1 MHRMGEA
8 AQPLGPGGFL
18 LLDDAAGLVRHASG
32 KLRHLILRVA
42 QRGRGLITQLTTLF
56 RKEVQLARTEVSEKI
71 TEAVMAI
78 GFMVGGAVLLIASL
92 VLLLQAAV
100 DGLVNLG
107 LNRAWAALIVGG
119 VVLLIGI
126 VLVWLGSN
134 RLKAE
139 NLAPRKTVDQ
149 LQRDAAMAKEQ
160 VR

>member
-1 MHRMGEA
+1 LPDLFA
-8 AQPLGPGGFL
+8 
-18 LLDDAAGLVRHASG
+18 D
-32 KLRHLILRVA
+32 
-42 QRGRGLITQLTTLF
+42 LITQLTTLF

-78 GFMVGGAVLLIASL
+78 GFMIGGAVLLIAAL

-100 DGLVNLG
+100 DGLVHLG
-107 LNRAWAALIVGG
+107 LDRAWAALIVGG

>member
-1 MHRMGEA
+1 LPDLFA
-8 AQPLGPGGFL
+8 
-18 LLDDAAGLVRHASG
+18 D
-32 KLRHLILRVA
+32 
-42 QRGRGLITQLTTLF
+42 LITQLTTLF

-107 LNRAWAALIVGG
+107 LNRAWAALILGG

-126 VLVWLGSN
+126 VLVWLGSK

>member
-1 MHRMGEA
+1 MR
-8 AQPLGPGGFL
+8 
-18 LLDDAAGLVRHASG
+18 R
-32 KLRHLILRVA
+32 
-42 QRGRGLITQLTTLF
+42 
-56 RKEVQLARTEVSEKI
+56 
-71 TEAVMAI
+71 
-78 GFMVGGAVLLIASL
+78 
-92 VLLLQAAV
+92 V
-100 DGLVNLG
+100 DGLVHLG
-107 LNRAWAALIVGG
+107 LDRAWAALIVGG

>member
-1 MHRMGEA
+1 MAVPPA
-8 AQPLGPGGFL
+8 ARPT
-18 LLDDAAGLVRHASG
+18 DARSLPDLFAD
-32 KLRHLILRVA
+32 
-42 QRGRGLITQLTTLF
+42 LITQLTTLF
-56 RKEVQLARTEVSEKI
+56 RKEVQLARAEASEKI
-71 TEAVMAI
+71 SEAVAAV
-78 GFMVGGAVLLIASL
+78 GFMIGGAVLLIAAL

>member
-1 MHRMGEA
+1 MAVPPAARSTEA
-8 AQPLGPGGFL
+8 RSLPDLFA
-18 LLDDAAGLVRHASG
+18 D
-32 KLRHLILRVA
+32 
-42 QRGRGLITQLTTLF
+42 LITQLTTLF
-56 RKEVQLARTEVSEKI
+56 RKEVQLARAEASEKI
-71 TEAVMAI
+71 TEAVAAV
-78 GFMVGGAVLLIASL
+78 GFMIGGAVLLIAAL

-100 DGLVNLG
+100 DGLVHLG
-107 LNRAWAALIVGG
+107 LDRAWAALIVGG

-139 NLAPRKTVDQ
+139 NLAPRKTVEQ